1 VAIVAEGPR
10 WQLCH
15 WPLLK
20 RQRPLGQLRNFIR
33 RTRLETPRNNAFLGK
48 VSSPGEVLGII
59 GPSGAGKS
67 TLARQI
73 VGVLV
78 SSASTAPM
86 SRPGRTSRAAAI
98 SAICRRTSSYSPTRW
113 RRTTGVEVEGGVDIH
128 YVRTLGASPN
138 WLKYKWLA
146 KARLGGDSGLAKGY
160 CWIGIKE

>member
-15 WPLLK
+15 WPILK

-59 GPSGAGKS
+59 GPSGAGQS

-73 VGVLV
+73 VGVLAPSAGVVRLDGADV
-78 SSASTAPM
+78 STWPHESL
-86 SRPGRTSRAAAI
+86 GRHIGYLPQDIELFADTVAANN
-98 SAICRRTSSYSPTRW
+98 R
-113 RRTTGVEVEGGVDIH
+113 G
-128 YVRTLGASPN
+128 
-138 WLKYKWLA
+138 
-146 KARLGGDSGLAKGY
+146 
-160 CWIGIKE
+160 